1 MWPNSDQL
9 ALSEVSECGSFMAMG
24 LRNGTVVVWD
34 IYRGEG
40 FVCVLHQNAIFKFI
54 CGSQTQFNREGKN
67 YHHP

>member
-9 ALSEVSECGSFMAMG
+9 TLSEVSECGSFMAMG

-40 FVCVLHQNAIFKFI
+40 FVCVRH
-54 CGSQTQFNREGKN
+54 KN
-67 YHHP
+67 SSKCHFQVHLWVTDTI